1 MKKIIVSIAVLL
13 FSAPIYA
20 QSEAGNVTVQNAT
33 LPAVVLELNYA
44 PDLVSDALNDYLS
57 RKGRSKR
64 EDIKGFTTYRN
75 TQAVQGDSVNAD
87 LYFKIERKS
96 RKEKQV
102 TVVSL
107 LLNKPA
113 PDAVASNSNLH
124 YLTMEQAKAYLNGL
138 VATVDAYDLDL
149 KIKDQNKSVVAAETK
164 LKHLADEG
172 GDLENKKVS
181 IEKKIDENKAQ
192 QQSQVN
198 EVTEQKHRLEMLVAR
213 RKS

>member
-124 YLTMEQAKAYLNGL
+124 YLTLEQAKAYLNGL

-149 KIKDQNKSVVAAETK
+149 KIKDQNKSVMAAETK

-198 EVTEQKHRLEMLVAR
+198 EVAEQKHRLEMLVAR

>member
-107 LLNKPA
+107 LLNRPA

-149 KIKDQNKSVVAAETK
+149 KIKDQNKSVMAAETK

-198 EVTEQKHRLEMLVAR
+198 EVAEQKHRLEMLVAR

>member
-1 MKKIIVSIAVLL
+1 MKKIIVSVAVLL

-107 LLNKPA
+107 LLNRPA

-149 KIKDQNKSVVAAETK
+149 KIKDQNKSVMAAETK

>member
-1 MKKIIVSIAVLL
+1 MKKIIVSVAVLL

-107 LLNKPA
+107 LLNRPA

-149 KIKDQNKSVVAAETK
+149 KIKDQNKSVMAAETK

-198 EVTEQKHRLEMLVAR
+198 EVAEQKHRLEMLVAR